1 MVQDNLFYT
10 YYNKRTES
18 ILFQKLAELLED
30 FVSVMIKESLTQ
42 VLQKTKCTT
51 AEQNCQM

>member
-10 YYNKRTES
+10 YYNERTES
-18 ILFQKLAELLED
+18 ILFQKLEELLED

>member
-10 YYNKRTES
+10 YNNKRTES

-30 FVSVMIKESLTQ
+30 FVPVMIKESLTQ